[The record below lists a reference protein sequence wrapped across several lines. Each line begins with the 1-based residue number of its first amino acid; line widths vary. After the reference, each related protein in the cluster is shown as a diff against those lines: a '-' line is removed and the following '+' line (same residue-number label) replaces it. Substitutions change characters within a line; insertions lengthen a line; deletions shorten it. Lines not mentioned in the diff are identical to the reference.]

1 MVTIATLGPV
11 ESQSWQAVKHYQPDA
26 DIQLYS
32 RIPEAIS
39 AFEEGLA
46 DLAIIPIYNTREGE
60 VKDVHALEG
69 LRNGFWVDNIVM
81 PIQLSLG
88 SIEPATELTVLSGT
102 AAIIKQC
109 EEFIAENYPDASI
122 MVVQDLSKSIA
133 EIKNNGLRH
142 HGIIETER
150 ILKSKEFI
158 IRQREVAPHNRTRFA
173 VIGPAINHS
182 SGYDATA
189 MVTVPLTDRVG
200 ILYDILG
207 EFSQRGINLLDL
219 HTENDIKTQKLKI
232 YIEAEGH
239 IDDGP
244 IAAVIKRLELNIVQE
259 AHSIKVLG
267 SYPRVDMRTK
277 HIKNFGFIGTGA
289 MSQWF
294 AERLENEGYQTVICG
309 RNTEIKPEEMIPNVD
324 VVIICVPIS
333 ATAPTIRQYGRLL
346 KENQALILLAGEA
359 EDTVATA
366 LECTEKDVEVML
378 VHNLWG
384 PQATAMKDKNA
395 AIVRTPKSGSLC
407 SEFEAFL
414 YKHGAEIFQDTAVKH
429 DLLMGVSQK
438 LPSAISIA
446 LAMAL
451 RDNEIQPE
459 DIASHSTLTSL
470 YGILAMAR
478 LHAQNPRTYAEIMA
492 AKGEGNRVL
501 ENFQENFQSV
511 VDMGLSGNIDGLCR
525 AIEQSREYLSKE
537 FLEARMEQSLA
548 VDQTLG
554 KILQR

>member
-11 ESQSWQAVKHYQPDA
+11 ESQSWQAAKQYRPDA
-26 DIQLYS
+26 DIQLYT
-32 RIPEAIS
+32 RIADAIC
-39 AFEEGLA
+39 AFEKGSA

-60 VKDVHALEG
+60 VKDVRVLED
-69 LRNGFWVDNIVM
+69 LKKGFWVNNIVL

-88 SIEPATELTVLSGT
+88 SLDDSSELTIISGT
-102 AAIIKQC
+102 SAILKQC
-109 EEFIAENYPDASI
+109 AEFISETYPDAGV
-122 MVVQDLSKSIA
+122 MVVQNLAGTIT
-133 EIKNNGLRH
+133 EIKANSLKNH
-142 HGIIETER
+142 AIIETER
-150 ILKSKEFI
+150 ILKSNNFTV
-158 IRQREVAPHNRTRFA
+158 RHREVAPHNRTRFA
-173 VIGPAINHS
+173 VIGPTMNKA

-189 MVTVPLTDRVG
+189 LVTVPLTDRVG

-219 HTENDIKTQKLKI
+219 HTENDLKTQKLQI
-232 YIEAEGH
+232 YLEAEGH

-244 IAAVIKRLELNIVQE
+244 IAAVIKRVERNIVQE
-259 AHSIKVLG
+259 SHSIKVLG

-289 MSQWF
+289 MSKWF
-294 AERLENEGYQTVICG
+294 ADRLENEGYKTVICG
-309 RNTEIKPEEMIPNVD
+309 RHTEFKPEQMIPQVD

-333 ATAPTIRQYGRLL
+333 ATAPTIRQFGPFLA
-346 KENQALILLAGEA
+346 ENQALILLAGEA
-359 EDTVATA
+359 EDSIATA
-366 LECTEKDVEVML
+366 LDNTNKDVEVML

-384 PQATAMKDKNA
+384 PQAAAMKDKNA
-395 AIVRTPKSGSLC
+395 AVVRTSRSGPLC

-414 YKHGAEIFQDTAVKH
+414 YKHGAEIFQDTPKKH

-451 RDNEIQPE
+451 KDNQIQPE

-492 AKGEGNRVL
+492 AKGEGNKVL
-501 ENFQENFQSV
+501 DNFLKNLQSV
-511 VDMGLSGNIDGLCR
+511 ITMGLNGDIDSLCKT
-525 AIEQSREYLSKE
+525 IEQSKGYLSSE
-537 FLEARMEQSLA
+537 FLDARMEQSLA
-548 VDQTLG
+548 IDQTLG
-554 KILQR
+554 KILLH

>member
-11 ESQSWQAVKHYQPDA
+11 ESQSWQAAQHYDQNA

-32 RIPEAIS
+32 RIPEAID
-39 AFEEGLA
+39 AFEKGRA

-60 VKDVHALEG
+60 IKDVHVLEG
-69 LRNGFWVDNIVM
+69 VKKGFWIDNIVM

-88 SIEPATELTVLSGT
+88 SIDDSSELTVLCGNS
-102 AAIIKQC
+102 AILKQC
-109 EEFIAENYPDASI
+109 EEFIAEKYPDAAI
-122 MVVQDLSKSIA
+122 MVMQDLAGTIA
-133 EIKNNGLRH
+133 KIKDNTLTN

-150 ILKSKEFI
+150 IFKSCGFS

-173 VIGPAINHS
+173 VIGATMS
-182 SGYDATA
+182 KTSGYDATA
-189 MVTVPLTDRVG
+189 LVTVPLKDRVG
-200 ILYDILG
+200 LLYDILG

-219 HTENDIKTQKLKI
+219 HTENDIKTQKLQI

-239 IDDGP
+239 IDDAP
-244 IAAVIKRLELNIVQE
+244 VADVLKRLELNIVQE

-277 HIKNFGFIGTGA
+277 HIQSFGFIGTGA

-294 AERLENEGYQTVICG
+294 ADRLGNEGYQTMMCG
-309 RNTEIKPEEMIPNVD
+309 RNTELKPDKMIPQVD

-333 ATAPTIRQYGRLL
+333 ATAPTIRQYASLL
-346 KENQALILLAGEA
+346 QENQALILLAGEA
-359 EDTVATA
+359 EDTIATA
-366 LECTEKDVEVML
+366 LDCTSEEVEVML

-384 PQATAMKDKNA
+384 PQAAAMKDKNA
-395 AIVRTPKSGSLC
+395 AIVRTPRSGGLC

-451 RDNEIQPE
+451 KDNEILPE

-492 AKGEGNRVL
+492 AKGEGNKVL
-501 ENFQENFQSV
+501 DNFQENLQTV
-511 VDMGLSGNIDGLCR
+511 ITMGLSGDISNLCK
-525 AIEQSREYLSKE
+525 AIEQSKEYLSSE